1 MSKKTRQHKNYKSTV
16 YALTPISLALL
27 FNQLDLFQN
36 LIGIN
41 HAQQISLTILIVTAI
56 LWITELFPLYVTSFV
71 VILLQITWLL
81 PAINTMGSG
90 KEAISKE
97 VFLSPFFSDIILL
110 FLGGFVLSA
119 TLHKFGLDQR
129 VAGGNP
135 IQQGQSLQETLHIL
149 LSAWL
154 SAIV

>member
-1 MSKKTRQHKNYKSTV
+1 MSKKTRQHKNYKSTA

-97 VFLSPFFSDIILL
+97 VFLSPFFSDIIVVP
-110 FLGGFVLSA
+110 FVEALSTGRPFHRDRA
-119 TLHKFGLDQR
+119 
-129 VAGGNP
+129 
-135 IQQGQSLQETLHIL
+135 
-149 LSAWL
+149 
-154 SAIV
+154 